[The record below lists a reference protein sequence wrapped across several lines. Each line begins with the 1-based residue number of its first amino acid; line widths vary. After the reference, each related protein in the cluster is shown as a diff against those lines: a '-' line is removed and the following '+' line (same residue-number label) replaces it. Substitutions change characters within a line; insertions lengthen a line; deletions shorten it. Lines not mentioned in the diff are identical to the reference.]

1 MFENLRSLLGPTP
14 KRSEADEKLDEA
26 LANAR
31 SLDHYFFF
39 ADQSDAD
46 QAAHALQERGWTIES
61 VSLNAEAEK
70 VQVQARQP
78 GPIENPQALKDLQ
91 TELDLFA
98 DDHHGEYDGWQV
110 PGVTEHL

>member
-1 MFENLRSLLGPTP
+1 MLEGIRSLLGIHPR
-14 KRSEADEKLDEA
+14 RSDADEKLDQA
-26 LANAR
+26 LANAK

-39 ADQSDAD
+39 ADQGDAD
-46 QAAHALQERGWTIES
+46 QAAHHLEERGWTIES
-61 VSLNAEAEK
+61 VSLNAEIEK

-78 GPIENPQALKDLQ
+78 GPIESPQDLKELQ